1 MRSLEE
7 LRKIREEV
15 KKDMDLR
22 SGDHKARVVVCMG
35 TCGIAA
41 GARATMKA
49 FMDALEE
56 QNISDVA
63 VTAAGCA
70 GFCDQEPLV
79 EVEVKGDEPVR
90 YGKVDADGA
99 RRIVTE
105 HIAAGRR
112 VDDLVFA

>member
-1 MRSLEE
+1 MRSLDE

-15 KKDMDLR
+15 KKDMDMR
-22 SGDHKARVVVCMG
+22 GGDHRARVVVCMG

-41 GARATMKA
+41 GARDTMKA

-56 QNISDVA
+56 NNVSDVA

-79 EVEVKGDEPVR
+79 EVEVKGDEPIR

-99 RRIVTE
+99 RRIVNE
-105 HIAAGRR
+105 HILSGRR